1 MFSGK
6 NEPQDEVKV
15 AQASLS
21 DLKSKMDEIS
31 GLCDKK
37 ETELAFLDGEIES
50 KKKDL
55 LDSMTRAEEG
65 MAAEKTATALRLK
78 AEGEAEKAGSDLAS
92 VLASIEDA
100 KKDAEEVIAAK
111 KEEIVSLNKVIAESQ
126 NYRDR
131 QESVLKGLKV
141 QVDDETARLS
151 SVTADVASK
160 TAELEKLEKE
170 LDNTENERI
179 VLNNGVLSLKNELGS
194 LQTEIAVE
202 TTAFEAQKK
211 AQAEYLNAETEKF
224 EEEKAAFE
232 AYKAEAE
239 KSLAEQ
245 NSSVAKRAAWNEDVR
260 KKLVQYKSELEVYY
274 KREFPDLII

>member
-21 DLKSKMDEIS
+21 DLKSKMDELS

-37 ETELAFLDGEIES
+37 ETELAFLDGEVAA
-50 KKKDL
+50 KKKYL
-55 LDSMTRAEEG
+55 LDSMARVEEG
-65 MAAEKTATALRLK
+65 MAAEKIAVALRLK

-92 VLASIEDA
+92 VLASLEDV
-100 KKDAEEVIAAK
+100 KKESDEVVAAK
-111 KEEIVSLNKVIAESQ
+111 KEEIVSLNKVITEAQ

-151 SVTADVASK
+151 SVTADVEARA
-160 TAELEKLEKE
+160 AELDKVKKE
-170 LDNTENERI
+170 MDNTENERI

-194 LQTEIAVE
+194 LQAEIAVG
-202 TTAFEAQKK
+202 TAAFEAQKK

-224 EEEKAAFE
+224 EGEKAAFE

-239 KSLAEQ
+239 KTLAEQ
-245 NSSVAKRAAWNEDVR
+245 NSSVAKRAAWNEDV
-260 KKLVQYKSELEVYY
+260 KNKLTQYKTELEAHY
-274 KREFPDLII
+274 KREFKDLII